1 MNQDRTRLPSN
12 YWRQFVA
19 SGVSNIGDGMVH
31 AAAPLLTLSLTSDE
45 RLIAGVSFSSMIP
58 WLVLSLPAGVYI
70 DRFDRR
76 KLMVVANIIRA
87 ILFGIIAISAAVG
100 SLSICTFMVI
110 LIGVGC
116 CEVIFDMSAQAFLP
130 QIVPERLLEKA
141 NGRLS
146 SLELITNTF
155 IGLPLGAWAFVVA
168 VGVPFGVD
176 AASFALAAVLV
187 ASIRLPKKDA
197 PDASTNI
204 QQPTFLADLK
214 EGLAWL
220 WNNRLIRTLAIML
233 GITNMTVMFGDA
245 IFVKYA
251 AEELGV
257 TGRAYGF
264 LLALT
269 AIGSILGGLLGDRI
283 AKKLGVAQ
291 SIIYSYFVF
300 GFVGIIYFFFPY
312 VWAIAIAASLMGLAG
327 TTWNVVTVSLRQRVI
342 PSELF
347 GRVNS
352 VYRFIGTGSIGIGA
366 LIGGQIAYATNLRM
380 PFIVAATICLSALA
394 IGGPTLFRE
403 VRNHIAPEATPAPP
417 SIT

>member
-1 MNQDRTRLPSN
+1 MDQRLPRN
-12 YWRQFVA
+12 FWRQFVA
-19 SGVSNIGDGMVH
+19 SGVSNVGDGMVH
-31 AAAPLLTLSLTSDE
+31 AAAPLLTLTLTNDE
-45 RLIAGVSFSSMIP
+45 RLIAGVSFCAAIP

-76 KLMVVANIIRA
+76 KLMIAANVIRA
-87 ILFGIIAISAAVG
+87 VLFGLIAFSAATG
-100 SLSICTFMVI
+100 TLSIWIFMAI

-130 QIVPERLLEKA
+130 QIVPDHLLEKA

-155 IGLPLGAWAFVVA
+155 IGLPLGAWAFVLA
-168 VGVPFGVD
+168 IGVPFGVN
-176 AASFALAAVLV
+176 AASFALAALLV
-187 ASIRLPKKDA
+187 ASIRIPSAKTPKANSEELRNSFK
-197 PDASTNI
+197 
-204 QQPTFLADLK
+204 ADLT
-214 EGLAWL
+214 EGLQWL
-220 WNNRLIRTLAIML
+220 WSNKLIRTLAIML
-233 GITNMTVMFGDA
+233 GIANMTAMFGEA

-251 AEELGV
+251 AVELGV

-269 AIGSILGGLLGDRI
+269 AIGSILGGLLGDKI
-283 AKKLGVAQ
+283 AKRFGIAQ
-291 SIIYSYFVF
+291 SIVYSYFVF
-300 GFVGIIYFFFPY
+300 GFVGIIYFFMPNI
-312 VWAIAIAASLMGLAG
+312 WAVAIAASFMGLAG

-342 PSELF
+342 PTELF

-366 LIGGQIAYATNLRM
+366 LIGGQIAYSTNLRM
-380 PFIVAATICLSALA
+380 PFLVAAIIGLGALA
-394 IGGPTLFRE
+394 IGGPTLYRE

>member
-1 MNQDRTRLPSN
+1 MDQRLPRN
-12 YWRQFVA
+12 FWRQFVA

-45 RLIAGVSFSSMIP
+45 RLIAGVSFCAMIP
-58 WLVLSLPAGVYI
+58 WLILSLPAGVYI

-76 KLMVVANIIRA
+76 KLMIAANVIRA
-87 ILFGIIAISAAVG
+87 VLFGIIAFSAAIG
-100 SLSICTFMVI
+100 TLSIWTFMAI

-130 QIVPERLLEKA
+130 QIVPDHLLERA

-146 SLELITNTF
+146 VLELITNNF
-155 IGLPLGAWAFVVA
+155 IGLPLGAWAFVIA
-168 VGVPFGVD
+168 VGVPFGVN

-187 ASIRLPKKDA
+187 ASIRIPSS
-197 PDASTNI
+197 ASPES
-204 QQPTFLADLK
+204 PTQDSRSSFKTDLV
-214 EGLAWL
+214 EGLRWL
-220 WNNRLIRTLAIML
+220 WANKLIRTLAIML

-251 AEELGV
+251 AVELGV

-269 AIGSILGGLLGDRI
+269 AIGSILGGLLGEKI
-283 AKKLGVAQ
+283 AKRLGVAQ
-291 SIIYSYFVF
+291 SIVYSYFVF
-300 GFVGIIYFFFPY
+300 GAVGIIYFFVPNI
-312 VWAIAIAASLMGLAG
+312 WAVAIAASLQGVAS

-342 PSELF
+342 PTELF

-366 LIGGQIAYATNLRM
+366 LIGGQIAYSTNLRM
-380 PFIVAATICLSALA
+380 PFLVAAIIGLGALA
-394 IGGPTLFRE
+394 IGGPTLYRE

>member
-1 MNQDRTRLPSN
+1 MNQDPTRLPSN

-100 SLSICTFMVI
+100 SLSIWTFMVI

-130 QIVPERLLEKA
+130 QIVPEPLLEKA

-197 PDASTNI
+197 PDASTNF
-204 QQPTFLADLK
+204 QQPTFLTDLK

-233 GITNMTVMFGDA
+233 GITNMTAMFGDA

>member
-1 MNQDRTRLPSN
+1 MDQRLPRN
-12 YWRQFVA
+12 FWRQFVA

-31 AAAPLLTLSLTSDE
+31 AAAPLLTLTLTNDE
-45 RLIAGVSFSSMIP
+45 RLIAGVSFCAAIP

-76 KLMVVANIIRA
+76 KLMIAANVIRA
-87 ILFGIIAISAAVG
+87 VLFGLIAFSAATG
-100 SLSICTFMVI
+100 TLSIWIFMAI

-130 QIVPERLLEKA
+130 QIVPDHLLEKA

-155 IGLPLGAWAFVVA
+155 IGLPLGAWAFVLA
-168 VGVPFGVD
+168 IGVPFGVN
-176 AASFALAAVLV
+176 AASFALAALLV
-187 ASIRLPKKDA
+187 ASIRIPSAKTPEANSEELRNSFK
-197 PDASTNI
+197 
-204 QQPTFLADLK
+204 ADLT
-214 EGLAWL
+214 EGLQWL
-220 WNNRLIRTLAIML
+220 WSNKLIRTLAIML
-233 GITNMTVMFGDA
+233 GIANMTAMFGEA

-251 AEELGV
+251 AVELGV

-269 AIGSILGGLLGDRI
+269 AIGSILGGLLGDKI
-283 AKKLGVAQ
+283 AKRLGIAQ
-291 SIIYSYFVF
+291 SIVYSYFVF
-300 GFVGIIYFFFPY
+300 GFVGIIYFFMPY
-312 VWAIAIAASLMGLAG
+312 VWAVAIAASFMGLAG

-342 PSELF
+342 PTELF

-366 LIGGQIAYATNLRM
+366 LIGGQIAYSTNLRM
-380 PFIVAATICLSALA
+380 PFLVAAIIGLGALA
-394 IGGPTLFRE
+394 IGGPTLYRE
-403 VRNHIAPEATPAPP
+403 VRNHIAPDATPAPP

>member
-1 MNQDRTRLPSN
+1 
-12 YWRQFVA
+12 
-19 SGVSNIGDGMVH
+19 MVH
-31 AAAPLLTLSLTSDE
+31 AAAPLLTLTLTNDE
-45 RLIAGVSFSSMIP
+45 RLIAGVSFCAAIP

-76 KLMVVANIIRA
+76 KLMIAANVIRA
-87 ILFGIIAISAAVG
+87 VLFGLIAFSAATG
-100 SLSICTFMVI
+100 TLSIWIFMAI

-130 QIVPERLLEKA
+130 QIVPDHLLEKA

-155 IGLPLGAWAFVVA
+155 IGLPLGAWAFVLA
-168 VGVPFGVD
+168 IGVPFGVN
-176 AASFALAAVLV
+176 AASFALAALLV
-187 ASIRLPKKDA
+187 ASIRIPSAKTPEANSEELRNSFK
-197 PDASTNI
+197 
-204 QQPTFLADLK
+204 ADLT
-214 EGLAWL
+214 EGLQWL
-220 WNNRLIRTLAIML
+220 WSNKLIRTLAIML
-233 GITNMTVMFGDA
+233 GIANMTAMFGEA

-251 AEELGV
+251 AVELGV

-269 AIGSILGGLLGDRI
+269 AIGSILGGLLGDKI
-283 AKKLGVAQ
+283 AKRLGIAQ
-291 SIIYSYFVF
+291 SIVYSYFVF
-300 GFVGIIYFFFPY
+300 GFVGIIYFFMPY
-312 VWAIAIAASLMGLAG
+312 VWAVAIAASFMGLAG

-342 PSELF
+342 PTELF

-366 LIGGQIAYATNLRM
+366 LIGGQIAYSTNLRM
-380 PFIVAATICLSALA
+380 PFLVAAIIGLGALA
-394 IGGPTLFRE
+394 IGGPTLYRE

>member
-1 MNQDRTRLPSN
+1 
-12 YWRQFVA
+12 
-19 SGVSNIGDGMVH
+19 MVH
-31 AAAPLLTLSLTSDE
+31 AAAPLLTLTLTNDE
-45 RLIAGVSFSSMIP
+45 RLIAGVSFCAAIP

-76 KLMVVANIIRA
+76 KLMIAANVIRA
-87 ILFGIIAISAAVG
+87 VLFGLIAFSAATG
-100 SLSICTFMVI
+100 TLSIWIFMAI

-130 QIVPERLLEKA
+130 QIVPDHLLEKA

-155 IGLPLGAWAFVVA
+155 IGLPLGAWAFVLA
-168 VGVPFGVD
+168 IGVPFGVN
-176 AASFALAAVLV
+176 AASFALAALLV
-187 ASIRLPKKDA
+187 ASIRIPSAKTPEANSEELRNSFK
-197 PDASTNI
+197 
-204 QQPTFLADLK
+204 ADLT
-214 EGLAWL
+214 EGLQWL
-220 WNNRLIRTLAIML
+220 WSNKLIRTLAIML
-233 GITNMTVMFGDA
+233 GIANMTAMFGEA

-251 AEELGV
+251 AVELGV

-269 AIGSILGGLLGDRI
+269 AIGSILGGLLGDKI
-283 AKKLGVAQ
+283 AKRLGIAQ
-291 SIIYSYFVF
+291 SIVYSYFVF
-300 GFVGIIYFFFPY
+300 GFVGIIYFFMPY
-312 VWAIAIAASLMGLAG
+312 VWAVAIAASFMGLAG

-342 PSELF
+342 PTELF

-366 LIGGQIAYATNLRM
+366 LIGGQIAYSTNLRM
-380 PFIVAATICLSALA
+380 PFLVAAIIGLLALA
-394 IGGPTLFRE
+394 IGGPTLYRE
-403 VRNHIAPEATPAPP
+403 VRNHIAPDATPAPP

>member
-1 MNQDRTRLPSN
+1 
-12 YWRQFVA
+12 
-19 SGVSNIGDGMVH
+19 MVH
-31 AAAPLLTLSLTSDE
+31 AAAPLLTLSLTNDE
-45 RLIAGVSFSSMIP
+45 RLIAGVSFCSMIP

-76 KLMVVANIIRA
+76 KMMVVANLIRA
-87 ILFGIIAISAAVG
+87 ALFGLIAFSAATG
-100 SLSICTFMVI
+100 SLSIWIFMAI

-130 QIVPERLLEKA
+130 QIVPDHLLERA

-187 ASIRLPKKDA
+187 ASIRIPSSALVESESLEQRKSFK
-197 PDASTNI
+197 
-204 QQPTFLADLK
+204 ADLA
-214 EGLAWL
+214 EGLRWL
-220 WNNRLIRTLAIML
+220 WSNKLIRTLAIML
-233 GITNMTVMFGDA
+233 GITNMTTMFGDA

-269 AIGSILGGLLGDRI
+269 AIGSILGGLLGDKI
-283 AKKLGVAQ
+283 AKRLGIAQ

-300 GFVGIIYFFFPY
+300 GFVGIIYFFMPY
-312 VWAIAIAASLMGLAG
+312 VWAVAIASSLMGLAG

-342 PSELF
+342 PTELF

-352 VYRFIGTGSIGIGA
+352 VYRFVGTGSIGIGA
-366 LIGGQIAYATNLRM
+366 LIGGQIAYSTNLRM
-380 PFIVAATICLSALA
+380 PFLAAAILGLAALA
-394 IGGPTLFRE
+394 IGGPKLFTE

>member
-1 MNQDRTRLPSN
+1 
-12 YWRQFVA
+12 
-19 SGVSNIGDGMVH
+19 MVH
-31 AAAPLLTLSLTSDE
+31 AAAPLLTLTLTNDE
-45 RLIAGVSFSSMIP
+45 RLIAGVSFCAAIP

-76 KLMVVANIIRA
+76 KLMIAANVIRA
-87 ILFGIIAISAAVG
+87 VLFGLIAFSAATG
-100 SLSICTFMVI
+100 TLSIWIFMAI

-130 QIVPERLLEKA
+130 QIVPDHLLEKA

-155 IGLPLGAWAFVVA
+155 IGLPLGAWAFVLA
-168 VGVPFGVD
+168 IGVPFGVN
-176 AASFALAAVLV
+176 AASFALAALLV
-187 ASIRLPKKDA
+187 ASIRIPSAKTPEANSEEMRNSFK
-197 PDASTNI
+197 
-204 QQPTFLADLK
+204 ADLT
-214 EGLAWL
+214 EGLQWL
-220 WNNRLIRTLAIML
+220 WNNKLIRTLAIML
-233 GITNMTVMFGDA
+233 GIANMTAMFGEA

-251 AEELGV
+251 AVELGV

-269 AIGSILGGLLGDRI
+269 AIGSILGGLLGDKI
-283 AKKLGVAQ
+283 AKRLGIAQ
-291 SIIYSYFVF
+291 SIVYSYFVF
-300 GFVGIIYFFFPY
+300 GFVGIIYFFMPY
-312 VWAIAIAASLMGLAG
+312 VWAVAIAASFMGLAG

-342 PSELF
+342 PTELF

-366 LIGGQIAYATNLRM
+366 LIGGQIAYSTNLRM
-380 PFIVAATICLSALA
+380 PFLVAAIIGLGALA
-394 IGGPTLFRE
+394 IGGPTLYRE

>member
-1 MNQDRTRLPSN
+1 
-12 YWRQFVA
+12 
-19 SGVSNIGDGMVH
+19 MVH

-45 RLIAGVSFSSMIP
+45 RLIAGVSFCAMIP

-76 KLMVVANIIRA
+76 KLMIAANVIRA
-87 ILFGIIAISAAVG
+87 ILFGLIAFSAATG
-100 SLSICTFMVI
+100 TLSIWTFMAI

-130 QIVPERLLEKA
+130 QIVPDHLLEKA

-155 IGLPLGAWAFVVA
+155 IGLPLGAWAFVIA

-176 AASFALAAVLV
+176 AASFALAAMLV
-187 ASIRLPKKDA
+187 ASIRIP
-197 PDASTNI
+197 STVTPNTNNTE
-204 QQPTFLADLK
+204 QRNSFKADLK
-214 EGLAWL
+214 EGLQWL
-220 WNNRLIRTLAIML
+220 WANKLIRTLAIML
-233 GITNMTVMFGDA
+233 GITNMTTMFGDA

-251 AEELGV
+251 AVELGV
-257 TGRAYGF
+257 TGRAYGL

-269 AIGSILGGLLGDRI
+269 AVGSILGGLLGDKI
-283 AKKLGVAQ
+283 AKRLGIAQ
-291 SIIYSYFVF
+291 SIVYSYFVF
-300 GFVGIIYFFFPY
+300 GFVGIIYFFMPY
-312 VWAIAIAASLMGLAG
+312 VWAVAIAASFMGLAG

-366 LIGGQIAYATNLRM
+366 LIGGAVIIEQFMAIPGVGGALVQA
-380 PFIVAATICLSALA
+380 VAEREYEVILSLVFVISMFYVLA
-394 IGGPTLFRE
+394 NFLVDLLYSFLDPRIRRGTSR
-403 VRNHIAPEATPAPP
+403 
-417 SIT
+417 

>member
-1 MNQDRTRLPSN
+1 
-12 YWRQFVA
+12 
-19 SGVSNIGDGMVH
+19 MVH
-31 AAAPLLTLSLTSDE
+31 AAAPLLTLTLTNDE
-45 RLIAGVSFSSMIP
+45 RLIAGVSFCAAIP

-76 KLMVVANIIRA
+76 KLMIAANVIRA
-87 ILFGIIAISAAVG
+87 VLFGLIAFSAATG
-100 SLSICTFMVI
+100 TLSIWIFMAI

-130 QIVPERLLEKA
+130 QIVPDHLLEKA

-155 IGLPLGAWAFVVA
+155 IGLPLGAWAFVLA
-168 VGVPFGVD
+168 IGVPFGVN
-176 AASFALAAVLV
+176 AASFALAALLV
-187 ASIRLPKKDA
+187 ASIRIPSPKIPEANSEEMRNSFK
-197 PDASTNI
+197 T
-204 QQPTFLADLK
+204 DLT
-214 EGLAWL
+214 EGLQWL
-220 WNNRLIRTLAIML
+220 WSNKLIRTLAIML
-233 GITNMTVMFGDA
+233 GIANMTAMFGEA

-251 AEELGV
+251 AVELGV

-269 AIGSILGGLLGDRI
+269 AIGSILGGLLGDKI
-283 AKKLGVAQ
+283 AKRLGIAQ
-291 SIIYSYFVF
+291 SIVYSYFVF
-300 GFVGIIYFFFPY
+300 GFVGIIYFFMPY
-312 VWAIAIAASLMGLAG
+312 VWAVAIAASFMGLAG

-342 PSELF
+342 PTELF

-366 LIGGQIAYATNLRM
+366 LIGGQIAYSTNLRM
-380 PFIVAATICLSALA
+380 PFLVAAIIGLGALA
-394 IGGPTLFRE
+394 IGGPTLYRE
-403 VRNHIAPEATPAPP
+403 VRNHIAPDATPAPP

>member
-1 MNQDRTRLPSN
+1 LPSN
-12 YWRQFVA
+12 FWRQFVA

-45 RLIAGVSFSSMIP
+45 RLIAGVSFCAMIP

-76 KLMVVANIIRA
+76 KLMIAANIIRA
-87 ILFGIIAISAAVG
+87 VLFGLIAFSAATG
-100 SLSICTFMVI
+100 TLSIWTFMAI

-130 QIVPERLLEKA
+130 QIVPDHLLERA

-146 SLELITNTF
+146 VLELITNNF
-155 IGLPLGAWAFVVA
+155 IGLPLGAWAFVIA
-168 VGVPFGVD
+168 VGVPFGVNG
-176 AASFALAAVLV
+176 ASFALAAVLV
-187 ASIRLPKKDA
+187 ASIRIPSSASPQLPSQDSR
-197 PDASTNI
+197 ST
-204 QQPTFLADLK
+204 FKADLV
-214 EGLAWL
+214 EGLRWL
-220 WNNRLIRTLAIML
+220 WANKLIRTLAIML
-233 GITNMTVMFGDA
+233 GITNMTVMFGEA

-251 AEELGV
+251 AVELGV
-257 TGRAYGF
+257 TGRAFGF

-269 AIGSILGGLLGDRI
+269 AIGSILGGLLGEKI
-283 AKKLGVAQ
+283 AKRLGVAQ
-291 SIIYSYFVF
+291 SIVYSYFVF
-300 GFVGIIYFFFPY
+300 GAVGIIYFFVPNI
-312 VWAIAIAASLMGLAG
+312 WAVAIAASFRGVAS
-327 TTWNVVTVSLRQRVI
+327 TTWNVVTVSLRQRII
-342 PSELF
+342 PTELF

-366 LIGGQIAYATNLRM
+366 LIGGQIAYSTNLRM
-380 PFIVAATICLSALA
+380 PFLVAAIIGLGALA
-394 IGGPTLFRE
+394 IGGPTLYRE

>member
-1 MNQDRTRLPSN
+1 MDQRLPRN
-12 YWRQFVA
+12 FWRQFVA
-19 SGVSNIGDGMVH
+19 SGVSNVGDGMVH
-31 AAAPLLTLSLTSDE
+31 AAAPLLTLTLTNDE
-45 RLIAGVSFSSMIP
+45 RLIAGVSFCAAIP

-76 KLMVVANIIRA
+76 KLMIAANVIRA
-87 ILFGIIAISAAVG
+87 VLFGLIAFSAATG
-100 SLSICTFMVI
+100 TLSIWIFMAI

-130 QIVPERLLEKA
+130 QIVPDHLLEKA

-155 IGLPLGAWAFVVA
+155 IGLPLGAWAFVLA
-168 VGVPFGVD
+168 IGVPFGVN
-176 AASFALAAVLV
+176 AASFALAALLV
-187 ASIRLPKKDA
+187 ASIRIPSAKTPKANSEELRNSFK
-197 PDASTNI
+197 
-204 QQPTFLADLK
+204 ADLT
-214 EGLAWL
+214 EGLQWL
-220 WNNRLIRTLAIML
+220 WSNKLIRTLAIML
-233 GITNMTVMFGDA
+233 GIANMTAMFGEA

-251 AEELGV
+251 AVELGV

-269 AIGSILGGLLGDRI
+269 AIGSILGGLLGDKI
-283 AKKLGVAQ
+283 AKRLGIAQ
-291 SIIYSYFVF
+291 SIVYSYFVF
-300 GFVGIIYFFFPY
+300 GFVGIIYFFMPY
-312 VWAIAIAASLMGLAG
+312 VWAVAIAASFMGLAG

-342 PSELF
+342 PTELF

-366 LIGGQIAYATNLRM
+366 LIGGQIAYSTNLRM
-380 PFIVAATICLSALA
+380 PFLVAAIIGLGALA
-394 IGGPTLFRE
+394 IGGPTLYRE
-403 VRNHIAPEATPAPP
+403 VRTHIAPVATPAPP

>member
-1 MNQDRTRLPSN
+1 
-12 YWRQFVA
+12 
-19 SGVSNIGDGMVH
+19 MVH

-45 RLIAGVSFSSMIP
+45 RLIAGVSFCAMIP
-58 WLVLSLPAGVYI
+58 WLILSLPAGVYI

-76 KLMVVANIIRA
+76 KLMIAANVIRA
-87 ILFGIIAISAAVG
+87 VLFGIIAFSTAIG
-100 SLSICTFMVI
+100 TLSIWTFMAI

-130 QIVPERLLEKA
+130 QIVPDHLLERA

-146 SLELITNTF
+146 VLELITNNF
-155 IGLPLGAWAFVVA
+155 IGLPLGAWAFVIA
-168 VGVPFGVD
+168 VGVPFGVN

-187 ASIRLPKKDA
+187 ASIRIPSS
-197 PDASTNI
+197 ASPES
-204 QQPTFLADLK
+204 PTQDSRSSFKTDLV
-214 EGLAWL
+214 EGLRWL
-220 WNNRLIRTLAIML
+220 WANKLIRTLAIML

-251 AEELGV
+251 AVELGV

-269 AIGSILGGLLGDRI
+269 AIGSILGGLLGEKI
-283 AKKLGVAQ
+283 AKRLGVAQ
-291 SIIYSYFVF
+291 SIVYSYFVF
-300 GFVGIIYFFFPY
+300 GAVGIIYFFVPNI
-312 VWAIAIAASLMGLAG
+312 WAVAIAASLQGVAS

-342 PSELF
+342 PTELF

-366 LIGGQIAYATNLRM
+366 LIGGQIAYSTNLRM
-380 PFIVAATICLSALA
+380 PFLVAAIIGLGALA
-394 IGGPTLFRE
+394 IGGPTLYRE

>member
-1 MNQDRTRLPSN
+1 
-12 YWRQFVA
+12 
-19 SGVSNIGDGMVH
+19 
-31 AAAPLLTLSLTSDE
+31 
-45 RLIAGVSFSSMIP
+45 
-58 WLVLSLPAGVYI
+58 
-70 DRFDRR
+70 
-76 KLMVVANIIRA
+76 
-87 ILFGIIAISAAVG
+87 
-100 SLSICTFMVI
+100 
-110 LIGVGC
+110 
-116 CEVIFDMSAQAFLP
+116 
-130 QIVPERLLEKA
+130 
-141 NGRLS
+141 
-146 SLELITNTF
+146 
-155 IGLPLGAWAFVVA
+155 
-168 VGVPFGVD
+168 
-176 AASFALAAVLV
+176 
-187 ASIRLPKKDA
+187 
-197 PDASTNI
+197 
-204 QQPTFLADLK
+204 
-214 EGLAWL
+214 
-220 WNNRLIRTLAIML
+220 ML
-233 GITNMTVMFGDA
+233 GITNMTSMFGDA

-251 AEELGV
+251 ADELGV

>member
-1 MNQDRTRLPSN
+1 
-12 YWRQFVA
+12 
-19 SGVSNIGDGMVH
+19 
-31 AAAPLLTLSLTSDE
+31 
-45 RLIAGVSFSSMIP
+45 MIP

-76 KLMVVANIIRA
+76 KLMIAANVIRA
-87 ILFGIIAISAAVG
+87 ILFGLIAFSAATG
-100 SLSICTFMVI
+100 TLSIWTFMAI

-130 QIVPERLLEKA
+130 QIVPDHLLEKA

-155 IGLPLGAWAFVVA
+155 IGLPLGAWAFVIA

-176 AASFALAAVLV
+176 AASFALAAMLV
-187 ASIRLPKKDA
+187 ASIRIP
-197 PDASTNI
+197 STVTPNTNNTE
-204 QQPTFLADLK
+204 QRNSFKADLK
-214 EGLAWL
+214 EGLQWL
-220 WNNRLIRTLAIML
+220 WANKLIRTLAIML
-233 GITNMTVMFGDA
+233 GITNMTTMFGDA

-251 AEELGV
+251 AVELGV
-257 TGRAYGF
+257 TGRAYGL

-269 AIGSILGGLLGDRI
+269 AVGSILGGLLGDKI
-283 AKKLGVAQ
+283 AKRLGIAQ
-291 SIIYSYFVF
+291 SIVYSYFVF
-300 GFVGIIYFFFPY
+300 GFVGIIYFFMPY
-312 VWAIAIAASLMGLAG
+312 VWAVAIAASFMGLAG

-366 LIGGQIAYATNLRM
+366 LIGGQIAYSTNLRM
-380 PFIVAATICLSALA
+380 PFLVAAILGITALT
-394 IGGPTLFRE
+394 IGGPVLFRE
-403 VRNHIAPEATPAPP
+403 LRNHIAPEATPAPP

>member
-1 MNQDRTRLPSN
+1 MNQDQTRLPSN

-76 KLMVVANIIRA
+76 KLMMVANIIRA

-100 SLSICTFMVI
+100 SLSIWTFMVI

-187 ASIRLPKKDA
+187 ASIRLPKKDT

-204 QQPTFLADLK
+204 QRPTFLTDLK

-233 GITNMTVMFGDA
+233 GITNMTAMFGDA

-251 AEELGV
+251 AEELSV

-312 VWAIAIAASLMGLAG
+312 VWSIAIAASLMGIAG

-403 VRNHIAPEATPAPP
+403 VRNYIAPEATPAPP

>member
-1 MNQDRTRLPSN
+1 
-12 YWRQFVA
+12 
-19 SGVSNIGDGMVH
+19 MVL

-45 RLIAGVSFSSMIP
+45 RLIAGVSFCAMIP

-76 KLMVVANIIRA
+76 KLMITANVIRA
-87 ILFGIIAISAAVG
+87 ILFGLIAFSAATG
-100 SLSICTFMVI
+100 TLSIWTFMAI

-130 QIVPERLLEKA
+130 QIVPSHLLEKA

-155 IGLPLGAWAFVVA
+155 IGLPLGAWAFVIA
-168 VGVPFGVD
+168 VGVPFGAN
-176 AASFALAAVLV
+176 AASFALAALLV
-187 ASIRLPKKDA
+187 ASIRIP
-197 PDASTNI
+197 STATTETSSEQRRNS
-204 QQPTFLADLK
+204 FKADLT
-214 EGLAWL
+214 EGLQWL
-220 WNNRLIRTLAIML
+220 WTNKLIRTLAIML
-233 GITNMTVMFGDA
+233 GIANMTAMFGEA

-251 AEELGV
+251 AVELGV

-269 AIGSILGGLLGDRI
+269 AIGSILGGLLGDKI
-283 AKKLGVAQ
+283 AKRLGIAH
-291 SIIYSYFVF
+291 SIVYSYFVF
-300 GFVGIIYFFFPY
+300 GFVGIIYFFMPY
-312 VWAIAIAASLMGLAG
+312 IWAVAIAASFMGLAG

-342 PSELF
+342 PTDLF

-366 LIGGQIAYATNLRM
+366 LIGGQIAYSTNLRM
-380 PFIVAATICLSALA
+380 PFLVAAIVGLTSLI
-394 IGGPTLFRE
+394 IGGPVLFRE
-403 VRNHIAPEATPAPP
+403 LRNHIAPEATPAPP

>member
-1 MNQDRTRLPSN
+1 MNQDQTRLPSN

-100 SLSICTFMVI
+100 SLSIWTFMVI

-233 GITNMTVMFGDA
+233 GITNMTAMFGDA

-380 PFIVAATICLSALA
+380 PFIVAAVICLSALA

>member
-1 MNQDRTRLPSN
+1 
-12 YWRQFVA
+12 
-19 SGVSNIGDGMVH
+19 MVH
-31 AAAPLLTLSLTSDE
+31 AAAPLLTLTLTNDE
-45 RLIAGVSFSSMIP
+45 RLIAGVSFCAAIP

-76 KLMVVANIIRA
+76 KLMIAANVIRA
-87 ILFGIIAISAAVG
+87 VLFGLIAFSAATG
-100 SLSICTFMVI
+100 TLSIWIFMAI

-130 QIVPERLLEKA
+130 QIVPDHLLEKA

-155 IGLPLGAWAFVVA
+155 IGLPLGAWAFVLA
-168 VGVPFGVD
+168 IGVPFGVN
-176 AASFALAAVLV
+176 AASFALAALLV
-187 ASIRLPKKDA
+187 ASIRIPSAKTPKANSEELRNSFK
-197 PDASTNI
+197 
-204 QQPTFLADLK
+204 ADLT
-214 EGLAWL
+214 EGLQWL
-220 WNNRLIRTLAIML
+220 WSNKLIRTLAIML
-233 GITNMTVMFGDA
+233 GIANMTAMFGEA

-251 AEELGV
+251 AVELGV

-269 AIGSILGGLLGDRI
+269 AIGSILGGLLGDKI
-283 AKKLGVAQ
+283 AKRLGIAQ
-291 SIIYSYFVF
+291 SIVYSYFVF
-300 GFVGIIYFFFPY
+300 GFVGIIYFFMPY
-312 VWAIAIAASLMGLAG
+312 VWAVAIAASFMGLAG

-342 PSELF
+342 PTELF

-366 LIGGQIAYATNLRM
+366 LIGGQIAYSTNLRM
-380 PFIVAATICLSALA
+380 PFLVAAIIGLGALA
-394 IGGPTLFRE
+394 IGGPTLYQQ
-403 VRNHIAPEATPAPP
+403 VRNHIAPDATPAPP

>member
-1 MNQDRTRLPSN
+1 MDQRLPRN
-12 YWRQFVA
+12 FWRQFVA
-19 SGVSNIGDGMVH
+19 SGVSNVGDGMVH
-31 AAAPLLTLSLTSDE
+31 AAAPLLTLTLTNDE
-45 RLIAGVSFSSMIP
+45 RLIAGVSFCAAIP

-76 KLMVVANIIRA
+76 KLMIAANVIRA
-87 ILFGIIAISAAVG
+87 VLFGLIAFSAATG
-100 SLSICTFMVI
+100 TLSIWIFMAI

-130 QIVPERLLEKA
+130 QIVPDHLLEKA

-155 IGLPLGAWAFVVA
+155 IGLPLGAWAFVLA
-168 VGVPFGVD
+168 IGVPFGVN
-176 AASFALAAVLV
+176 AASFALAALLV
-187 ASIRLPKKDA
+187 ASIRIPSAKTPEANSEELRNSFK
-197 PDASTNI
+197 
-204 QQPTFLADLK
+204 ADLT
-214 EGLAWL
+214 EGLQWL
-220 WNNRLIRTLAIML
+220 WSNKLIRTLAIML
-233 GITNMTVMFGDA
+233 GIANMTAMFGEA

-251 AEELGV
+251 AVELGV

-269 AIGSILGGLLGDRI
+269 AIGSILGGLLGDKI
-283 AKKLGVAQ
+283 AKRLGIAQ
-291 SIIYSYFVF
+291 SIVYSYFVF
-300 GFVGIIYFFFPY
+300 GFVGIIYFFMPY
-312 VWAIAIAASLMGLAG
+312 VWAVAIAASFMGLAG

-342 PSELF
+342 PTELF

-366 LIGGQIAYATNLRM
+366 LIGGQIAYSTNLRM
-380 PFIVAATICLSALA
+380 PFLVAAIIGLGALA
-394 IGGPTLFRE
+394 IGGPTLYRE
-403 VRNHIAPEATPAPP
+403 VRNHIAPDATPAPP

>member
-1 MNQDRTRLPSN
+1 MNQDQTRLPSN

-100 SLSICTFMVI
+100 SLSIWTFMVI

-197 PDASTNI
+197 PDASINI
-204 QQPTFLADLK
+204 QRPTFLADLK

-233 GITNMTVMFGDA
+233 GITNMTAMFGDA

>member
-1 MNQDRTRLPSN
+1 
-12 YWRQFVA
+12 
-19 SGVSNIGDGMVH
+19 MVH
-31 AAAPLLTLSLTSDE
+31 AAAPLLTLTLTNDE
-45 RLIAGVSFSSMIP
+45 RLIAGVSFCAAIP

-76 KLMVVANIIRA
+76 KLMIAANVIRA
-87 ILFGIIAISAAVG
+87 VLFGLIAFSAATG
-100 SLSICTFMVI
+100 TLSIWIFMAI

-130 QIVPERLLEKA
+130 QIVPDHLLEKA

-155 IGLPLGAWAFVVA
+155 IGLPLGAWAFVLA
-168 VGVPFGVD
+168 IGVPFGVN
-176 AASFALAAVLV
+176 AASFALAALLV
-187 ASIRLPKKDA
+187 ASIRIPSAKTPKANSEELRNSFK
-197 PDASTNI
+197 
-204 QQPTFLADLK
+204 ADLT
-214 EGLAWL
+214 EGLQWL
-220 WNNRLIRTLAIML
+220 WSNKLIRTLAIML
-233 GITNMTVMFGDA
+233 GIANMTAMFGEA

-251 AEELGV
+251 AVELGV

-269 AIGSILGGLLGDRI
+269 AIGSILGGLLGDKI
-283 AKKLGVAQ
+283 AKRFGIAQ
-291 SIIYSYFVF
+291 SIVYSYFVF
-300 GFVGIIYFFFPY
+300 GFVGIIYFFMPY
-312 VWAIAIAASLMGLAG
+312 VWAVAIAASFMGLAG

-342 PSELF
+342 PTELF

-366 LIGGQIAYATNLRM
+366 LIGGQIAYSTNLRM
-380 PFIVAATICLSALA
+380 PFLVAAIIGLGALA
-394 IGGPTLFRE
+394 IGGPTLYRE
-403 VRNHIAPEATPAPP
+403 VRHHIAPEATPAPP

>member
-1 MNQDRTRLPSN
+1 
-12 YWRQFVA
+12 
-19 SGVSNIGDGMVH
+19 MVH
-31 AAAPLLTLSLTSDE
+31 AAAPLLTLTLTNDE
-45 RLIAGVSFSSMIP
+45 RLIAGVSFCAAIP

-76 KLMVVANIIRA
+76 KLMIAANVIRA
-87 ILFGIIAISAAVG
+87 VLFGLIAFSAATG
-100 SLSICTFMVI
+100 TLSIWIFMAI

-130 QIVPERLLEKA
+130 QIVPDHLLEKA

-155 IGLPLGAWAFVVA
+155 IGLPLGAWAFVLA
-168 VGVPFGVD
+168 IGVPFGVN
-176 AASFALAAVLV
+176 AASFALAALLV
-187 ASIRLPKKDA
+187 ASIRIPSAKTPEANSEELRNSFK
-197 PDASTNI
+197 
-204 QQPTFLADLK
+204 ADLT
-214 EGLAWL
+214 EGLQWL
-220 WNNRLIRTLAIML
+220 WSNKLIRTLAIML
-233 GITNMTVMFGDA
+233 GIANMTAMFGEA

-251 AEELGV
+251 AVELGV

-269 AIGSILGGLLGDRI
+269 AIGSILGGLLGDKI
-283 AKKLGVAQ
+283 AKRLGIAQ
-291 SIIYSYFVF
+291 SIVYSYFVF
-300 GFVGIIYFFFPY
+300 GFVGIIYFFMPY
-312 VWAIAIAASLMGLAG
+312 VWAVAIAASFMGLAG

-342 PSELF
+342 PTELF

-366 LIGGQIAYATNLRM
+366 LFGGQIAYSTNLRM
-380 PFIVAATICLSALA
+380 PFLVAAIIGLGALA
-394 IGGPTLFRE
+394 IGGPTLYRE
-403 VRNHIAPEATPAPP
+403 VRNHIAPDATPAPP